1 MKFRLND
8 SCTKLILIDSEKNE
22 FNQLKLHLSRY
33 VKGYRFQQRFK
44 LGVWD
49 GKINY
54 FNNGSIDFGLW
65 KEVKNCCDEYG
76 YKFEIE
82 NQDKFPRDNDI
93 KKEDIQKFCDEFYEG
108 YKTSEGKEFKPHDHQ
123 IEAIFRLLKYKYGL
137 VEVATAGGKSL
148 IFATMVF
155 YILRKINPNAKILL
169 VVPNISLVV
178 QFFDDF
184 LDYNLGYNKEQKTPL
199 DIKLMEIMSDKPRKL
214 RDGEIPNIYIS
225 TYQSLLN
232 MEPSFMKQFDVVCT
246 DESHKCKSLSLKT
259 ILSRTFGYAKYRIGM
274 SGTYPEDG
282 TAEYFT
288 IQSLMGPKL
297 FTVRARELI
306 DKGLIANVKIK
317 ALILQHNDPEFS
329 ENVFMIKKRGGGK
342 KAYELEKQ
350 YVQNSEKRKYF
361 LMKLVNKFTQNSI
374 VLFHNID
381 YGTGLY
387 EFFRNNIQGKDFY
400 YIDGETPSEQRN
412 YIKKQMED
420 TTGNVKILVSSF
432 GTTSVGLSIKAVVNL
447 VFADSFKSDQVVRQ
461 SLGRILRLHAEKEK
475 AILFDI
481 TDQFHKSYKNI
492 LYNHYISRRDQI
504 YKKQGLDFDELKIT
518 I

>member
-1 MKFRLND
+1 
-8 SCTKLILIDSEKNE
+8 
-22 FNQLKLHLSRY
+22 
-33 VKGYRFQQRFK
+33 
-44 LGVWD
+44 
-49 GKINY
+49 
-54 FNNGSIDFGLW
+54 
-65 KEVKNCCDEYG
+65 
-76 YKFEIE
+76 
-82 NQDKFPRDNDI
+82 
-93 KKEDIQKFCDEFYEG
+93 
-108 YKTSEGKEFKPHDHQ
+108 
-123 IEAIFRLLKYKYGL
+123 
-137 VEVATAGGKSL
+137 
-148 IFATMVF
+148 
-155 YILRKINPNAKILL
+155 
-169 VVPNISLVV
+169 
-178 QFFDDF
+178 
-184 LDYNLGYNKEQKTPL
+184 
-199 DIKLMEIMSDKPRKL
+199 MEIMSDKPRKL